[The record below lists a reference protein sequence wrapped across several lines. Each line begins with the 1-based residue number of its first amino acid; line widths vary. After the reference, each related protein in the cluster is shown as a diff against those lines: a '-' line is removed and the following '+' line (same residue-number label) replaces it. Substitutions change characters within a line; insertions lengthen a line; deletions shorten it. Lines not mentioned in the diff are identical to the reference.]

1 MKYNRTA
8 KAIVAAGMIG
18 MFLAPA
24 RSATWANNTVETNP
38 LALHKIMQDLA
49 GDMQAVVDG
58 ISRED
63 WPLVAKN
70 GLRIAGHPQPPLAEK
85 MRILNFIGSDAG
97 KFKGHDEK
105 IHQAGLELKRAAERQ
120 DRPTVISAFA
130 TLQNGCLAC
139 HKSFR
144 KSFQEHFYEQR

>member
-24 RSATWANNTVETNP
+24 RSATWANNTAETNP

-49 GDMQAVVDG
+49 LDMQAVVDG

-97 KFKGHDEK
+97 KFKGYDEK
-105 IHQAGLELKRAAERQ
+105 IHQAGQEMKRAAARQ
-120 DRPTVISAFA
+120 DGTAAILAFA